1 MSKFIN
7 NGKAVADFTPKPMP
21 DRTDKNAATIDMDF
35 NGLSAVVRSHSD
47 RIAALA
53 VSMYSVSA
61 AAGGGGSSS
70 GANPSAS
77 VGLAAVNGSAS
88 TFMRSD
94 AAPALSQS
102 IAPTWSA
109 QHTFTLAP
117 KVSAFAGGGTVMVS
131 SDNSGQLGVTTIP
144 GTTTGDL
151 SLRSTATAPSGYTY
165 TGKIFDRTFPWVTT
179 PLNLTSVI
187 GSFWASYNGI
197 FYVGG
202 GDTGGVATNLFQTV
216 NFADVSV
223 TNKLGVPIAYQFQA
237 ADSDGAGSIF
247 VCGGASHAGTAV
259 TDLFVYNVGANTW
272 ATPAGVMPG
281 VRWKHCAVIYSGNMY
296 VFGGANNGPAL
307 VTATYVLNLA
317 GGSWTS
323 TAAAMT
329 TPRIQAR
336 CAVVNGKIYVIGG
349 NTTTGTVAPTAAN
362 ECYDVAGNSWST
374 KASLPVATS
383 EGQIIALGNL
393 IWYLGGNVN
402 VGGTYKTTRNT
413 YIYDTLSDL
422 WYRGPSIVLARSSG
436 CVGIFGSD
444 LLITRGQT
452 ALGTPIGGTEQGLFP
467 QEPTYLMS
475 KN

>member
-7 NGKAVADFTPKPMP
+7 NGKAVADFTPKSMP

-53 VSMYSVSA
+53 VSMYAVSA
-61 AAGGGGSSS
+61 AAGGSVS

-109 QHTFTLAP
+109 LHTFTLAP

-131 SDNSGQLGVTTIP
+131 SDNSGQLGTTTIP

-165 TGKIFDRTFPWVTT
+165 TGKIFDRTFPWVST
-179 PLNLTSVI
+179 PQTVTGLF
-187 GSFWASYNGI
+187 GRFWANYNGI

-202 GDTGGVATNLFQTV
+202 GDTGGAASSIFTAIT
-216 NFADVSV
+216 FADISSV
-223 TNKLGVPIAYQFQA
+223 NKLGVPTAYQYQA
-237 ADSDGAGSIF
+237 GDSDGAGLIYA
-247 VCGGASHAGTAV
+247 CGGASHAGTAV

-307 VTATYVLNLA
+307 VTQTYTLNLA
-317 GGSWTS
+317 GASWIS
-323 TAAAMT
+323 TNAAMT
-329 TPRIQAR
+329 TARIHAR

-349 NTTTGTVAPTAAN
+349 NTTTGTVAPTAVN

-374 KASLPVATS
+374 KAALPVATS
-383 EGQIIALGNL
+383 EGQIVVSGNL
-393 IWYLGGNVN
+393 IMYIGGNVS
-402 VGGTYKTTRNT
+402 VAGVYKTTRNS
-413 YIYDTLSDL
+413 YIYDTVSDI
-422 WYRGPSIVLARSSG
+422 WYRGPSLVVARSSG
-436 CVGIFGSD
+436 SIGISGTD
-444 LLITRGQT
+444 LLISGGQT
-452 ALGTPIGGTEQGLFP
+452 TIGTAISSIEASIFP